1 MDLQKELYEI
11 KALLN
16 EILEKK
22 EDKPITEEECKK
34 NREISERSLL
44 EHTKMV
50 ELQQK
55 PLE

>member
-34 NREISERSLL
+34 NKEISERSLL